1 MNIAVLGAG
10 ALGAY
15 YGARLQA
22 AGQNVTFLV
31 RQKRAQ
37 QLSEHGLYITSTH
50 GNYVFNNL
58 QFTENVQ
65 DIEMPDL
72 VIVALKGYHLKAAL
86 PSLKALAEKGAKIL
100 PLLNG
105 IEHIS
110 ILQAELQEEAVLG
123 GSAYIIATL
132 DEKGH
137 VVHTSSQHDL
147 VFGPLHH
154 SQNEICRELDSIL
167 TGANLNGKLTD
178 SILDE
183 MWNKYMFITA
193 FSGVTTALNL
203 PIGTI
208 RKYPETF
215 ELLTRVLEEM
225 RSLAEAN
232 GISISSDKVG
242 QALEQFR
249 RLPDG
254 ATSSMHQDRRKWLTL
269 ELEHIQGGALRLAER
284 TGIRLPVTEILYS
297 IIKPFEN

>member
-1 MNIAVLGAG
+1 MNIAILGAG

-58 QFTENVQ
+58 QFTENVE
-65 DIEMPDL
+65 DIERPDL
-72 VIVALKGYHLKAAL
+72 VIAAVKGYHLKAAL

-110 ILQAELQEEAVLG
+110 ILQSELQKEAVLG

-208 RKYPETF
+208 RKYPDTF

-232 GISISSDKVG
+232 GISISIDKVG

-249 RLPDG
+249 KLPDG

-284 TGIRLPVTEILYS
+284 TGIKLPVTEILYS